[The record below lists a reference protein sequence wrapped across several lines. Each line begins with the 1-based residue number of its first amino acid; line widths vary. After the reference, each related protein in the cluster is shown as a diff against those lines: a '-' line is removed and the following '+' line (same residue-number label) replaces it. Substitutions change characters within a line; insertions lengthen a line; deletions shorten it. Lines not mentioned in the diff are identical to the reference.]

1 MRARPAA
8 RYACKIE
15 DACRLQVERFIPT
28 PRRSPDRARRAAAA
42 ARVARRALMRLDA
55 RTQPR
60 TLATHTMDDSRRL
73 PVCPDGA
80 APAGAPIA
88 RRRLGAL
95 GSQLHGAHCIALQA
109 ASVQGVVEE
118 DSHTGT
124 NVMANT
130 VIMPSIGLGC
140 AYVPDQGRSQ
150 WDVATEMIE
159 AAVQAGV
166 RHFDTAQRYGTEAPL
181 GEVLAGHFKNGTL
194 RREDVFV
201 TTKTSNPRPASGGM
215 PAGGGWVPDG
225 KGYMLNEDVDA
236 YTGLTAELD
245 GCLETLQLDYVD
257 LVLIHYP
264 SLPAADGPGLSAETC
279 RRKRREC
286 WAALQDAYWA
296 GKCRAIGVSNFGI
309 DHLEELF
316 SCAFAFYCLPPLIAT
331 LSERIDARCSKS
343 QGECH

>member
-1 MRARPAA
+1 MDTRSAGDNSPG
-8 RYACKIE
+8 
-15 DACRLQVERFIPT
+15 T
-28 PRRSPDRARRAAAA
+28 PI
-42 ARVARRALMRLDA
+42 
-55 RTQPR
+55 
-60 TLATHTMDDSRRL
+60 
-73 PVCPDGA
+73 G
-80 APAGAPIA
+80 
-88 RRRLGAL
+88 RRLGAL
-95 GSQLHGAHCIALQA
+95 GSQLHVLHGNAPA
-109 ASVQGVVEE
+109 ARSVGVEQ

-140 AYVPDQGRSQ
+140 AYTKDQGRSQ
-150 WDVATEMIE
+150 WDIATEMIE
-159 AAVQAGV
+159 AAVLAGV

-181 GEVLAGHFKNGTL
+181 GEVLARHFQNGTL

-225 KGYMLNEDVDA
+225 NGYMVNEDADA
-236 YTGLTAELD
+236 YAGLTAELD

-257 LVLIHYP
+257 LVLMHYP
-264 SLPAADGPGLSAETC
+264 SLPASDGPGLSAETC

-286 WAALQDAYWA
+286 WAALQDAYWS

-316 SCAFAFYCLPPLIAT
+316 SCAFALYHLASFNGDYQNASTPICR
-331 LSERIDARCSKS
+331 SEEIDT
-343 QGECH
+343 